1 MANPFLRRA
10 TEYIRD
16 DASFLAIVSPSPLTT
31 FLAKHPRRDDLF
43 DVPVRIVGAPGSGK
57 TMLATLAE
65 FRLVEAIMRDQT
77 SPTNRD
83 LASALDQAGFLRDGR
98 PSVAAVRL
106 PMESEYRDFWELPY
120 DDGVKT
126 KLVLW
131 LLQARTILGLIR
143 NLTAGG
149 RRDLDGIRFVPR
161 EGAETR
167 IEDYGGV
174 TAVGMQDRALRVQR
188 AISSIGAG
196 LVAPRL
202 EDLPSEAT
210 APYQPFEAIRAIE
223 IDWDGEPL
231 QLSPLAM
238 LDDVHALHPMQF
250 EQIFVALARRE
261 IKFGRWMMMRLDALS
276 PGTVLQSPENLETHN
291 LKPDRDFINV
301 FMQGREDRTLE
312 RRQFRTMA
320 ADMANRYL
328 PLVQALKTR
337 NATQFSALVPTQP
350 PAISDA
356 KYRDLLSAAERDQ
369 KRLGITTSRRASID
383 ALVAQYID
391 ASPGYDRQREVAVA
405 MSRIL
410 MHRYANRVASVAPSL
425 FEEFDPEPSTPLKAG
440 PGVAEAARLHLNED
454 YGRPLHYGL
463 ENLCDASNEN
473 AELFLQLAGTL
484 VARMETRAIRG
495 KQAALPAEIQQEA
508 LREKARE
515 IMDGWSFAYARRV
528 RALVDAMA
536 RDCRAVS
543 LLPNA
548 RLDAGANAFGI
559 PEGEIRA
566 LLETQD
572 DTASIL
578 KFAVAHGAIVVQRDY
593 GQGSRNWCLIELSGI
608 VCLAHG
614 LTLKRG
620 GFLER
625 RVDQLATL
633 SA

>member
-43 DVPVRIVGAPGSGK
+43 DLPVRIVGAPGSGK

-65 FRLVEAIMRDQT
+65 FRLLEAIMRDQT

-83 LASALDQAGFLRDGR
+83 LASALAQAGFLRDGL
-98 PSVAAVRL
+98 PAVAAVRV

-120 DDGVKT
+120 DEGVKT

-149 RRDLDGIRFVPR
+149 RSLDGIRFIPR
-161 EGAETR
+161 GGAETR
-167 IEDYGGV
+167 IEDYGGT
-174 TAVGMQDRALRVQR
+174 TAAAMQERALRVQR

-202 EDLPSEAT
+202 EDLPSEALE
-210 APYQPFEAIRAIE
+210 PYLPFEVIRAIE
-223 IDWDGEPL
+223 IDWNGKPL
-231 QLSPLAM
+231 TLTPLAM
-238 LDDVHALHPMQF
+238 LDDVHALHPTQF
-250 EQIFVALARRE
+250 EQMFVALARRE

-291 LKPDRDFINV
+291 LKPDRDFVNV
-301 FMQGREDRTLE
+301 FMQGREDRTAE
-312 RRQFRTMA
+312 RRQFRSMA

-328 PLVQALKTR
+328 PLVQALRNR
-337 NATQFSALVPTQP
+337 NATNFAALLPTQP
-350 PAISDA
+350 PTITDA
-356 KYRDLLSAAERDQ
+356 KYRELKAAVDRDQ
-369 KRLGITTSRRASID
+369 RRLEITPARREAID
-383 ALVAQYID
+383 GLVDEYITD
-391 ASPGYDRQREVAVA
+391 GTGGDREREVALE
-405 MSRIL
+405 MTRIL
-410 MHRYANRVASVAPSL
+410 LHRYANRVKNVTPSL
-425 FEEFDPEPSTPLKAG
+425 FEVFDPDPKMPLKASSG
-440 PGVAEAARLHLNED
+440 IAEGARIHLHEEF
-454 YGRPLHYGL
+454 GRPLHYGL
-463 ENLCDASNEN
+463 ENVCDASNEN

-495 KQAALPAEIQQEA
+495 QQAALPAAIQQEA
-508 LREKARE
+508 LRDKARE
-515 IMDGWSFAYARRV
+515 IMDGWSFAFARRV

-536 RDCRAVS
+536 RDCREAS
-543 LLPNA
+543 LTPNA
-548 RLDAGANAFGI
+548 RLDAGANAIGI
-559 PEGEIRA
+559 PEEEMRA
-566 LLETQD
+566 LLETND
-572 DTASIL
+572 ETALIL
-578 KFAVAHGAIVVQRDY
+578 KFAVAHGAIVVQRSY
-593 GQGSRNWCLIELSGI
+593 GQGSREWCLIELSGV
-608 VCLAHG
+608 VCLANG

-625 RVDQLATL
+625 RVQDLAEM